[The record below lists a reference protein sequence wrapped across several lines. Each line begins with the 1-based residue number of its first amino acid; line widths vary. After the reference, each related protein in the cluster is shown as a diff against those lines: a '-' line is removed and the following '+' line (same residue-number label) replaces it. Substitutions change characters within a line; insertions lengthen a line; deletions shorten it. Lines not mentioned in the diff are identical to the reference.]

1 MHCSDTPRRSY
12 FESNIIQNI
21 KTNVYLVERI
31 NGQCY
36 VTLVV
41 VVVVV
46 ISVTV
51 TVFLFWNKF
60 GLFNV

>member
-31 NGQCY
+31 NGQCH
-36 VTLVV
+36 VTLGGGGGDLYYCYCF
-41 VVVVV
+41 
-46 ISVTV
+46 S
-51 TVFLFWNKF
+51 FSK
-60 GLFNV
+60 

>member
-12 FESNIIQNI
+12 FESNITQNI

-31 NGQCY
+31 NGQCH

-41 VVVVV
+41 VVV
-46 ISVTV
+46 ISITV
-51 TVFLFWNKF
+51 TVFLFRNKF